1 MTKLPFLLV
10 WTAVLLGM
18 AACAGEGNDTP
29 TDPSTLLPNPTFTPT
44 PTATSSTVQTPAL
57 LPTPDTDASYTRRS
71 PFVPLD
77 DPDFLSIENAAYLG
91 DDELVLG
98 VEWGDEARAYPVQM
112 LTYHH
117 IVNDHIGGRPFLITY

>member
-1 MTKLPFLLV
+1 MDTMTKLPFLLV

-29 TDPSTLLPNPTFTPT
+29 TDPSTQLPNPT
-44 PTATSSTVQTPAL
+44 L
-57 LPTPDTDASYTRRS
+57 TPDTDASYTRRI

-91 DDELVLG
+91 DDELILG

-117 IVNDHIGGRPFLITY
+117 IVNDHIGGKPFLITY